1 MAVATPVNN
10 PAEVNELTFGR
21 RSKSKCNGGLL
32 GSLDSVL
39 EQILPELKPILEGV
53 DATEQQIGKAIPLVG
68 DLLKLLDALCI

>member
-1 MAVATPVNN
+1 MAVATPVNS
-10 PAEVNELTFGR
+10 PAQVNELTFGR
-21 RSKSKCNGGLL
+21 RSKSDCNGGLL

-53 DATEQQIGKAIPLVG
+53 DATEDQIGKAIPLVG